1 MRVEHVSVAHLPW
14 LAEIEALC
22 FSRPW
27 SEEALSLLVT
37 DKAFGLA
44 LVEEETGQVLAYVGV
59 LLALDEGQII
69 NVATHPAWRRRG
81 FADALLSALAD
92 EAKAR
97 GLVTLSLEVRESNAA
112 AIALYEKHGFFA
124 AGKRPRF
131 YTHPTEG
138 ALVMLCNL

>member
-1 MRVEHVSVAHLPW
+1 MRIERVCAAHLPA
-14 LAEIEALC
+14 LARIEALC
-22 FSRPW
+22 FADPW
-27 SEEALSLLVT
+27 SSEALSLLLT

-44 LVEEETGQVLAYVGV
+44 CVHEETGEVLAYVGV

-69 NVATHPAWRRRG
+69 NLATHPAWRRRG
-81 FADALLSALAD
+81 LSDALLSALAD
-92 EAKAR
+92 QARAR

-112 AIALYEKHGFFA
+112 AIALYEKHGFFV